1 MNLNW
6 IILFV
11 LVTGISAGR
20 KCPKECT
27 CNLDDIGRIQTI
39 CNQGGMSQIP
49 AYDLDP
55 ESEVLIIR
63 GPENHLTIG
72 PVFQTLNI
80 IKLEIVR
87 ITDSNV
93 PSIGSKSFWGLKKLR
108 ILGMDLIII
117 D

>member
-1 MNLNW
+1 MNLYW
-6 IILFV
+6 IILLV
-11 LVTGISAGR
+11 LVTGTSAHR
-20 KCPKECT
+20 KCPRECT

-49 AYDLDP
+49 AYDLDA
-55 ESEVLIIR
+55 ETEVLIIR
-63 GPENHLTIG
+63 GPGNHLTIG
-72 PVFQTLNI
+72 PVFQSLNI

-108 ILGMDLIII
+108 ILGMALILLS
-117 D
+117 